1 MKKGFTLTELLITIV
16 VMAVLASIAIP
27 SFAKSAERARAN
39 QAIAYLRTIR
49 TAEKMFFTKNGSYV
63 STCPTV
69 CPAGPV
75 TIATST
81 LIRNQ
86 LGAEV
91 STADYGF
98 SVTQTT
104 ATFTAT
110 ATRTVGGATIILY
123 QDSKWDGTS
132 TYLPCASGTIC

>member
-49 TAEKMFFTKNGSYV
+49 TAETMFFSKNGTYV
-63 STCPTV
+63 TSCADF
-69 CPAGPV
+69 PACAPCSAPPD
-75 TIATST
+75 TAAE
-81 LIRNQ
+81 IRCL

-91 STADYGF
+91 SSADYSF
-98 SVTQTT
+98 SVAQT
-104 ATFTAT
+104 ATTFVAT
-110 ATRTVGGATIILY
+110 ATRTVGIPATTISLDQNGAWVCTGY
-123 QDSKWDGTS
+123 TPCPTS
-132 TYLPCASGTIC
+132 